1 MQQEKLTT
9 LILLLPDE
17 VLEAL
22 DKLCSGSGCTRE
34 EMAAKILARGVVPDA
49 LSS

>member
-1 MQQEKLTT
+1 MQQEQLTT

-17 VLEAL
+17 VLEGL

-34 EMAAKILARGVVPDA
+34 EMAAEILARGVASDA
-49 LSS
+49 LSP